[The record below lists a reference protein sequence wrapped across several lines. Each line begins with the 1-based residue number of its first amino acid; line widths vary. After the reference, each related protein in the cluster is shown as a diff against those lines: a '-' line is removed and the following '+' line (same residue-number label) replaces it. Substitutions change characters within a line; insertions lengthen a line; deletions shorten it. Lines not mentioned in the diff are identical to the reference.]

1 MCGFIE
7 PPKLIGPPWWGLLL
21 HEHVLSG
28 SVDIPFSH
36 SLNTLSLLIIAGP
49 GKWELQA
56 HKAARPSKCRT
67 TDITKATPTAT
78 HMMFVKLCEEGLL
91 RCVVSQNVDGLHRR
105 SGLGKNSK

>member
-1 MCGFIE
+1 MNMF
-7 PPKLIGPPWWGLLL
+7 
-21 HEHVLSG
+21 
-28 SVDIPFSH
+28 SVAMSIYH
-36 SLNTLSLLIIAGP
+36 LVTLNILSLLIIAGP